1 MYASIYDTKV
11 RMAIFQQ
18 MIIKNNC
25 KLKTYQAQ
33 IFLFIFAK
41 TILSLI
47 RSKKIL
53 NKKI

>member
-1 MYASIYDTKV
+1 MHASIYDTKV
-11 RMAIFQQ
+11 RLAIFQQ
-18 MIIKNNC
+18 IIIKKNY

-33 IFLFIFAK
+33 IFIFIFAK